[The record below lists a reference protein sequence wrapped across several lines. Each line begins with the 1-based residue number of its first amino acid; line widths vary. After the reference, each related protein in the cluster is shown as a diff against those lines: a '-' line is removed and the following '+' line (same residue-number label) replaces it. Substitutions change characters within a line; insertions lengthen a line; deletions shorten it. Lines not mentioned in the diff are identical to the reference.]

1 MEETTMKNKNYRTNF
16 TFMINSE
23 THARM
28 KYLAKQKKT
37 TMSQILRDAIQVK
50 LKEME
55 SPEGDVLP
63 MVGFEGEGSSD

>member
-1 MEETTMKNKNYRTNF
+1 MKNKNYRTNF
-16 TFMINSE
+16 TFLIDSG

-28 KYLAKQKKT
+28 KYLSKQKKT
-37 TMSQILRDAIQVK
+37 TMSQILRDGIRMK

-63 MVGFEGEGSSD
+63 MVGFEGEGSGE